1 MNRWI
6 GIGLTFL
13 AIAAFIWFVVL
24 DRTSAV
30 DKALQSNDVVIRCV
44 NPYGIPKELTFQ
56 KSQVTKLVIEED
68 IGGKPF
74 VNYYIVDVYGKTY
87 SINSSELANF
97 ACEQLNISK

>member
-1 MNRWI
+1 MNKWI

-30 DKALQSNDVVIRCV
+30 DKALQNNEVVIRCA
-44 NPYGIPKELTFQ
+44 NPYGIPKEITFI
-56 KSQVTKLVIEED
+56 KSKVMKIVIEENVA
-68 IGGKPF
+68 GQPF
-74 VNYYIVDVYGKTY
+74 VNYYIIDLEGKTH

-97 ACEQLNISK
+97 SCEQLNKPK